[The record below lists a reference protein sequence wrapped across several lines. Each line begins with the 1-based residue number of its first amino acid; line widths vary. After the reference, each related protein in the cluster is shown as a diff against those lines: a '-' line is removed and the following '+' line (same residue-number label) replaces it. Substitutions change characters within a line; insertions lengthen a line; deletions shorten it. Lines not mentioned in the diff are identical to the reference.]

1 MSSNKDLRR
10 AKHAA
15 YEKKQAAKGEK
26 VIKWIFGVLIAL
38 AILFL
43 IYASSFA
50 SFMNRKWE
58 VIFICDF
65 LFLIWKL

>member
-26 VIKWIFGVLIAL
+26 VDQVDIWCVDSFGYYLRYLCIFYRI
-38 AILFL
+38 
-43 IYASSFA
+43 IYEPEMGSY
-50 SFMNRKWE
+50 
-58 VIFICDF
+58 
-65 LFLIWKL
+65 LYL